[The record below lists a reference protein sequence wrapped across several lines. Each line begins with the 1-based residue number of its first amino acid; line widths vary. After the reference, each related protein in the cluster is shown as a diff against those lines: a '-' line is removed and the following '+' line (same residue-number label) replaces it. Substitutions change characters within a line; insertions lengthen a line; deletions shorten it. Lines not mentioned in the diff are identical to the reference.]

1 MPVPCRRKLK
11 NSTMMYRRDRFLS
24 LLGALLFL
32 LLAILPAG
40 GRAAMTTFGF
50 TNVTHKAMVDVTDQL
65 RVDVIEEGDHAVA
78 FQFFNEG
85 TVCSSI
91 TGAYFDGIAAHL
103 NDPMRSTDFAITDSD
118 GAGTGVQF
126 VYRQSP
132 RVWPG
137 APASFV
143 EDWWAG
149 SSGIRPGVSNFTNAQ
164 GQVQEWVRVTFRFA
178 DSYSYSD
185 VIADLHAGRLSLG
198 LHIQGLTPPPWDPEA
213 TSDAYLMHTPL
224 PASVLLGIF
233 AVGCAGRKLRRF
245 V

>member
-1 MPVPCRRKLK
+1 MTRGR
-11 NSTMMYRRDRFLS
+11 NRFLR
-24 LLGALLFL
+24 LLCVLLFL

-40 GRAAMTTFGF
+40 VRAEMTTFGF
-50 TNVTHKAMVDVTDQL
+50 TSVTHKAAVDVTDQL
-65 RVDVIEEGDHAVA
+65 SVDVIEEGDHAVA

-85 TVCSSI
+85 SIDSSI

-103 NDPMRSTDFAITDSD
+103 SDPMRSTDFSITDSD
-118 GAGTGVQF
+118 DSGTGVQF
-126 VYRQSP
+126 LFRQPP

-137 APASFV
+137 SPRSFE

-149 SSGIRPGVSNFTNAQ
+149 SSGIVPGVSNFTDAE
-164 GQVQEWVRVTFRFA
+164 GQVQEWVRFTFRFA
-178 DSYSYSD
+178 DSYSYGD

-213 TSDAYLMHTPL
+213 TSDAYMMHSPL
-224 PASVLLGIF
+224 PASVLLGVV
-233 AVGCAGRKLRRF
+233 AVGLAGRKLRKL

>member
-1 MPVPCRRKLK
+1 MTYPRK
-11 NSTMMYRRDRFLS
+11 RFLS
-24 LLGALLFL
+24 LLCALPL
-32 LLAILPAG
+32 LLAILPAA
-40 GRAAMTTFGF
+40 GRAAMTTFAF
-50 TNVTHKAMVDVTDQL
+50 RNVTHKAAVDVTDQL

-85 TVCSSI
+85 STHSSI

-103 NDPMRSTDFAITDSD
+103 NDPMRRTDFSITDSD

-126 VYRQSP
+126 LLRQP
-132 RVWPG
+132 PMVWPG
-137 APASFV
+137 APPSFV

-149 SSGIRPGVSNFTNAQ
+149 SSGIAPGVSNFTNTAD
-164 GQVQEWVRVTFRFA
+164 QVQEWVRVTFRFA
-178 DSYSYSD
+178 DSYYYPD

-213 TSDAYLMHTPL
+213 TSDAYMMHSPL
-224 PASVLLGIF
+224 PASVLLSVF
-233 AVGCAGRKLRRF
+233 AVGLAARKLRRF